1 MDPSKESDDLKAQK
15 TTVDYNNDG
24 KGHTI
29 NTGYRWRFVN
39 MGDRKAF
46 NDEVD
51 NATGEVKFILR
62 EGVEDKYDYIHPNY
76 GEPTDLIPLEKRN
89 ITG

>member
-1 MDPSKESDDLKAQK
+1 
-15 TTVDYNNDG
+15 
-24 KGHTI
+24 
-29 NTGYRWRFVN
+29 